1 VWEHDEISWVTSAAQ
16 LPTPEMSCAG
26 CNAPPTKSRALEW
39 LLAVTTSVLLLACNS
54 AKPIAEP
61 RADTTAKAVEAAP
74 PQPSTAPAS
83 AALTLVTQANQ
94 VCMVNNQFMGQEQI
108 PVEVEGKT
116 YFGCCEMCKGRL
128 ERDPSSRSAKDPVSG
143 KLVDKATAVIGKRAS
158 GDVLYFESK
167 ETFERFA
174 KL

>member
-1 VWEHDEISWVTSAAQ
+1 MRRFFLT
-16 LPTPEMSCAG
+16 AG
-26 CNAPPTKSRALEW
+26 
-39 LLAVTTSVLLLACNS
+39 VLLLACNS
-54 AKPIAEP
+54 TKPLAEP
-61 RADTTAKAVEAAP
+61 RAETTAQAVEAAP
-74 PQPSTAPAS
+74 PRAPSEPAAAPGG
-83 AALTLVTQANQ
+83 LTLVTDATQ
-94 VCMVNNQFMGQEQI
+94 VCMVNNQFMGTAQI

-128 ERDPSSRSAKDPVSG
+128 QSDASSRSAKDPVSG
-143 KLVDKATAVIGKRAS
+143 KLVDKATAVIGKRPS